1 MNNFKQKRKFLMN
14 QVKLYNEVKLH
25 IPLNENFTSN
35 LTVGMEL
42 HDIVHQNRSF
52 GCTGRYSQE
61 AGIQTRR
68 KCTKSCGGWK
78 KKIKETKNTTKLL
91 NSTSTAVRVTVIWHM
106 SLSLLLT
113 MFLSLT
119 VLITCTSFFWYS

>member
-1 MNNFKQKRKFLMN
+1 MN

-52 GCTGRYSQE
+52 GSTGRYSQE

-68 KCTKSCGGWK
+68 KCTKSCGG
-78 KKIKETKNTTKLL
+78 
-91 NSTSTAVRVTVIWHM
+91 
-106 SLSLLLT
+106 
-113 MFLSLT
+113 
-119 VLITCTSFFWYS
+119 